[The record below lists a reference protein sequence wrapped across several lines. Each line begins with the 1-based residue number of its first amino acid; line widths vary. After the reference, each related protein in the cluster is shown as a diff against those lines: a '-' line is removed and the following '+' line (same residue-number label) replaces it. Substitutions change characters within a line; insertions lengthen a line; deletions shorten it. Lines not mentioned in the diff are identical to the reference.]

1 MSKNYLNC
9 KKIDTSLRGV
19 KMEKKILKAA
29 KKYFNNYPVEDNKIT
44 VLYEH
49 GQYWIRLFDE
59 HEEVIR
65 MFSVV
70 DAEGI
75 GSINGFDFEEV

>member
-1 MSKNYLNC
+1 MTFNG
-9 KKIDTSLRGV
+9 KIGGV
-19 KMEKKILKAA
+19 KMEKKILNAA

-49 GQYWIRLFDE
+49 GQYWIRFFDE

-65 MFSVV
+65 TFSVV
-70 DAEGI
+70 DVEGI
-75 GSINGFDFEEV
+75 GSIDGFDFEEV